1 MGLTLSETITLDA
14 SRRAPTAVGLTFD
27 PQEEEIPNKRRW
39 DMEYWLSGI
48 LFLVLVL
55 IIAWNLDRRKRE
67 SIMTRKAARHE
78 ARRPQKGKK
87 R

>member
-1 MGLTLSETITLDA
+1 
-14 SRRAPTAVGLTFD
+14 
-27 PQEEEIPNKRRW
+27 
-39 DMEYWLSGI
+39 MEYWLSGI

-67 SIMTRKAARHE
+67 SIMKTKAARHE

>member
-1 MGLTLSETITLDA
+1 
-14 SRRAPTAVGLTFD
+14 
-27 PQEEEIPNKRRW
+27 
-39 DMEYWLSGI
+39 MEYWLSGI

-55 IIAWNLDRRKRE
+55 IIAWNLDHRKRE
-67 SIMTRKAARHE
+67 RIMQRKAARHE

>member
-1 MGLTLSETITLDA
+1 
-14 SRRAPTAVGLTFD
+14 
-27 PQEEEIPNKRRW
+27 
-39 DMEYWLSGI
+39 MEYWLSGI

-67 SIMTRKAARHE
+67 RIMQRKAARHA
-78 ARRPQKGKK
+78 ARRPQQGKK

>member
-1 MGLTLSETITLDA
+1 
-14 SRRAPTAVGLTFD
+14 
-27 PQEEEIPNKRRW
+27 
-39 DMEYWLSGI
+39 MEYWLSGI

-67 SIMTRKAARHE
+67 NIMTRKAARHE